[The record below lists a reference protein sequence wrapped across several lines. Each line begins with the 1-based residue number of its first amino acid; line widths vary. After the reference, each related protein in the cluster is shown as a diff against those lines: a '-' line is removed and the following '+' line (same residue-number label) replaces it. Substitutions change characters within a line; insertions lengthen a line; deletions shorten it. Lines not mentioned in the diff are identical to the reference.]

1 MAGMAEASVDAIV
14 TDPPYGLA
22 SGPTTTLEEAQGGRG
37 FMGKEWDRGV
47 PGVTF
52 WREALRVAKPGA
64 HMLAFGGTRAFH
76 RMAVAIEDAG
86 WEIRDCVAWVYGSGF
101 PKSLDASKAI
111 DKRQD
116 WSKVER
122 LSAEIKRAREIAGF
136 SLRDLGNAMQSSTNG
151 QYGAWYHRGG
161 HMFFETGR
169 SLPSRPEWEQ
179 LRRVLP
185 IAPEF
190 QTAYDEA
197 EREVLSQR
205 PAYGIGSNGAAF
217 NGHSDGAIAKIT
229 APATDAAKEW
239 AGWGTALKPA
249 WEPVLLCRKPVEGTV
264 AANLLKHGTGALNID
279 GCRIDTP
286 KGWPPS
292 KQYNAGFLAGGDKHT
307 GVFQDIRNNPSRN
320 LGRWPA
326 NFMHDGSPEV
336 VAGFPESKDGV
347 ANPNSPGKGWHGQSV
362 GGKAHSGYGGS
373 GSAARFFYCAKASRA
388 DREEGCE
395 GLPARS
401 GADATD
407 REEGTAGLNS
417 PRAGASRTVET
428 VRNHHPTVKPTELM
442 RYLIRLITP
451 PGGTV
456 LDPFMGSGSTGKA
469 AMLEGATFH
478 GCDLDPDYLAI
489 AEARIRFGLH
499 LEAEEAAAA
508 FEASR
513 QLSLFGDL

>member
-1 MAGMAEASVDAIV
+1 MSRFALHLGDCRESMAAMAEASVDAIV

-111 DKRQD
+111 D
-116 WSKVER
+116 
-122 LSAEIKRAREIAGF
+122 RAAG
-136 SLRDLGNAMQSSTNG
+136 
-151 QYGAWYHRGG
+151 
-161 HMFFETGR
+161 
-169 SLPSRPEWEQ
+169 
-179 LRRVLP
+179 
-185 IAPEF
+185 
-190 QTAYDEA
+190 A
-197 EREVLSQR
+197 EREVVGQATSWNR
-205 PAYGIGSNGAAF
+205 PESEA
-217 NGHSDGAIAKIT
+217 GHRARMNVSPGTYDVT
-229 APATDAAKEW
+229 TPATDAAKEW

-249 WEPVLLCRKPVEGTV
+249 WEPVLLCRKPLEGTV
-264 AANLLKHGTGALNID
+264 AANLLRHGTGALNID
-279 GCRIDTP
+279 GARV
-286 KGWPPS
+286 G
-292 KQYNAGFLAGGDKHT
+292 AGEG
-307 GVFQDIRNNPSRN
+307 Q
-320 LGRWPA
+320 GRWPA

-336 VAGFPESKDGV
+336 VAGFP
-347 ANPNSPGKGWHGQSV
+347 PGRSSGGGGNRIQGQSLWGL
-362 GGKAHSGYGGS
+362 GGDGGQSDQYHDS
-373 GSAARFFYCAKASRA
+373 GSASRFFYCAKASRA

-395 GLPARS
+395 GLPEVRR
-401 GADATD
+401 TD
-407 REEGTAGLNS
+407 GRETEHHVPNL
-417 PRAGASRTVET
+417 RTT
-428 VRNHHPTVKPTELM
+428 MLRNHHPTVKPTELM

-469 AMLEGATFH
+469 AMLEGARFV

-489 AEARIRFGLH
+489 AEARIRFGLT

>member
-1 MAGMAEASVDAIV
+1 MSRFALHLGDCRESMAAMAEASVDAIV

-86 WEIRDCVAWVYGSGF
+86 WEIRDCVAWVYATGF
-101 PKSLDASKAI
+101 PKSL
-111 DKRQD
+111 
-116 WSKVER
+116 
-122 LSAEIKRAREIAGF
+122 
-136 SLRDLGNAMQSSTNG
+136 NM
-151 QYGAWYHRGG
+151 
-161 HMFFETGR
+161 
-169 SLPSRPEWEQ
+169 
-179 LRRVLP
+179 
-185 IAPEF
+185 
-190 QTAYDEA
+190 
-197 EREVLSQR
+197 
-205 PAYGIGSNGAAF
+205 
-217 NGHSDGAIAKIT
+217 DG
-229 APATDAAKEW
+229 EW

-249 WEPVLLCRKPVEGTV
+249 WEPVLLCRKPLEGTV
-264 AANLLKHGTGALNID
+264 AANLLRHGTGALNID
-279 GCRIDTP
+279 GARVGNDEISVHNAP
-286 KGWPPS
+286 KGT
-292 KQYNAGFLAGGDKHT
+292 FAGGEANRGSDTQSYKTH
-307 GVFQDIRNNPSRN
+307 Q
-320 LGRWPA
+320 GRWPA
-326 NFMHDGSPEV
+326 NLMHDGSPEV
-336 VAGFPESKDGV
+336 EGPLKEAS
-347 ANPNSPGKGWHGQSV
+347 
-362 GGKAHSGYGGS
+362 
-373 GSAARFFYCAKASRA
+373 RFFYCAKASRA

-395 GLPARS
+395 GLPSRS
-401 GADATD
+401 GADATE

-417 PRAGASRTVET
+417 PRAGASRTVEA

-469 AMLEGATFH
+469 AMLEGARFV

-489 AEARIRFGLH
+489 AEARIRFGLT

>member
-1 MAGMAEASVDAIV
+1 MAGMAEASIDAIV

-22 SGPTTTLEEAQGGRG
+22 SGPTTTLEEARGGRG

-111 DKRQD
+111 D
-116 WSKVER
+116 
-122 LSAEIKRAREIAGF
+122 RAAG
-136 SLRDLGNAMQSSTNG
+136 
-151 QYGAWYHRGG
+151 
-161 HMFFETGR
+161 
-169 SLPSRPEWEQ
+169 
-179 LRRVLP
+179 
-185 IAPEF
+185 
-190 QTAYDEA
+190 A
-197 EREVLSQR
+197 EREVVGKTESTYGYQR
-205 PAYGIGSNGAAF
+205 
-217 NGHSDGAIAKIT
+217 DGERWDKDHYVT
-229 APATDAAKEW
+229 SPATDAAKEW

-249 WEPVLLCRKPVEGTV
+249 WEPVLLCRKPMEGTV

-279 GCRIDTP
+279 ASRLPIEGAA
-286 KGWPPS
+286 GVWGA
-292 KQYNAGFLAGGDKHT
+292 KQAASIGFHGGT
-307 GVFQDIRNNPSRN
+307 EGSGFATVQSP

-336 VAGFPESKDGV
+336 VAGFPHTTSGSGNKNTENRDRNRTFHNGL
-347 ANPNSPGKGWHGQSV
+347 GKGNGLGM
-362 GGKAHSGYGGS
+362 GGDS
-373 GSAARFFYCAKASRA
+373 GSASRFFYCAKASRA
-388 DREEGCE
+388 DREEGCDH
-395 GLPARS
+395 LPARS

-417 PRAGASRTVET
+417 PRAGASRTVEA

-451 PGGTV
+451 PGGIV

-469 AMLEGATFH
+469 AMLEGATFV
-478 GCDLDPDYLAI
+478 GCDLDPAYLAI

>member
-1 MAGMAEASVDAIV
+1 MSRFALHLGDCRESMAAMAEASVDAIV

-22 SGPTTTLEEAQGGRG
+22 SGPTTTLEDAQGGRG

-111 DKRQD
+111 D
-116 WSKVER
+116 
-122 LSAEIKRAREIAGF
+122 RAAG
-136 SLRDLGNAMQSSTNG
+136 
-151 QYGAWYHRGG
+151 
-161 HMFFETGR
+161 
-169 SLPSRPEWEQ
+169 
-179 LRRVLP
+179 
-185 IAPEF
+185 
-190 QTAYDEA
+190 A
-197 EREVLSQR
+197 EREVVGL
-205 PAYGIGSNGAAF
+205 GAADCEYLRRGEACR
-217 NGHSDGAIAKIT
+217 GHNDSGKSQENKTVHVPLT

-249 WEPVLLCRKPVEGTV
+249 WEPVLLCRKPLEGTV
-264 AANLLKHGTGALNID
+264 AANLLRHGTGALNID
-279 GCRIDTP
+279 GARVGADGGTSWVSR
-286 KGWPPS
+286 GD
-292 KQYNAGFLAGGDKHT
+292 QGDAGQFGGGIKD
-307 GVFQDIRNNPSRN
+307 GGIVARNS
-320 LGRWPA
+320 GRWPA
-326 NFMHDGSPEV
+326 NLMHDGSPEV
-336 VAGFPESKDGV
+336 VDPLGEAS
-347 ANPNSPGKGWHGQSV
+347 
-362 GGKAHSGYGGS
+362 
-373 GSAARFFYCAKASRA
+373 RFFYCAKASRA

-395 GLPARS
+395 GLPSRS

-417 PRAGASRTVET
+417 PRAGASRTVEA

-469 AMLEGATFH
+469 AMLEGARFV

-489 AEARIRFGLH
+489 AEARIRFGLT

>member
-1 MAGMAEASVDAIV
+1 MAAMPEASVDAIV

-111 DKRQD
+111 D
-116 WSKVER
+116 
-122 LSAEIKRAREIAGF
+122 RAAG
-136 SLRDLGNAMQSSTNG
+136 
-151 QYGAWYHRGG
+151 
-161 HMFFETGR
+161 
-169 SLPSRPEWEQ
+169 
-179 LRRVLP
+179 
-185 IAPEF
+185 
-190 QTAYDEA
+190 A
-197 EREVLSQR
+197 EREVVGVSSVTGER
-205 PAYGIGSNGAAF
+205 RNAGIEKYGGGNGIPQSV
-217 NGHSDGAIAKIT
+217 NLLT

-279 GCRIDTP
+279 GCRID
-286 KGWPPS
+286 GAPPS
-292 KQYNAGFLAGGDKHT
+292 VPQPRFSRNMVAGFGASEG
-307 GVFQDIRNNPSRN
+307 RNGTMSHAA
-320 LGRWPA
+320 GRWPA

-336 VAGFPESKDGV
+336 VAGFPADRPGMSGGGDGRRD
-347 ANPNSPGKGWHGQSV
+347 ASMFGV
-362 GGKAHSGYGGS
+362 GGVSKPEHFRSDS
-373 GSAARFFYCAKASRA
+373 GSASRFFYCAKASRA

-451 PGGTV
+451 PGGTI

-469 AMLEGATFH
+469 AMLEGAIFV
-478 GCDLDPDYLAI
+478 GCDLDPAYLAI

>member
-1 MAGMAEASVDAIV
+1 MSMAALDEASVDAIV

-22 SGPTTTLEEAQGGRG
+22 SGPTAFLEDATSGRG

-47 PGVTF
+47 PGPAF
-52 WREALRVAKPGA
+52 WRDALRVAKPGA

-111 DKRQD
+111 D
-116 WSKVER
+116 
-122 LSAEIKRAREIAGF
+122 RAAG
-136 SLRDLGNAMQSSTNG
+136 
-151 QYGAWYHRGG
+151 
-161 HMFFETGR
+161 
-169 SLPSRPEWEQ
+169 
-179 LRRVLP
+179 
-185 IAPEF
+185 
-190 QTAYDEA
+190 A
-197 EREVLSQR
+197 EREVVGEGPYASRR
-205 PAYGIGSNGAAF
+205 PNAGA
-217 NGHSDGAIAKIT
+217 GVTMQMPSGDPLT

-249 WEPVLLCRKPVEGTV
+249 WEPVLLCRKPLEGTV
-264 AANLLKHGTGALNID
+264 AANLLRHGTGALNID
-279 GCRIDTP
+279 GARVGAEGGTKASPNERGKNLGVYGGNIGGNKAVIPID
-286 KGWPPS
+286 
-292 KQYNAGFLAGGDKHT
+292 A
-307 GVFQDIRNNPSRN
+307 
-320 LGRWPA
+320 GRWPA
-326 NFMHDGSPEV
+326 NLMHDGSPEV
-336 VAGFPESKDGV
+336 VAGFPDRNGASSFSRP
-347 ANPNSPGKGWHGQSV
+347 ANYAATSYQV
-362 GGKAHSGYGGS
+362 GNAPLQAGYGDT
-373 GSAARFFYCAKASRA
+373 GSASRFFYCAKASRA

-395 GLPARS
+395 GLPSRS

-417 PRAGASRTVET
+417 PRAGASRTVEA

-469 AMLEGATFH
+469 AMLEGARFV
-478 GCDLDPDYLAI
+478 GCDLDPDYLTI
-489 AEARIRFGLH
+489 AEARILFGLQ

-508 FEASR
+508 YESTR
-513 QLSLFGDL
+513 QLSLFGDP

>member
-1 MAGMAEASVDAIV
+1 MAAMPEASVDAIV

-111 DKRQD
+111 N
-116 WSKVER
+116 
-122 LSAEIKRAREIAGF
+122 RAAG
-136 SLRDLGNAMQSSTNG
+136 
-151 QYGAWYHRGG
+151 
-161 HMFFETGR
+161 
-169 SLPSRPEWEQ
+169 
-179 LRRVLP
+179 
-185 IAPEF
+185 
-190 QTAYDEA
+190 A
-197 EREVLSQR
+197 EREVVGVSSVTGER
-205 PAYGIGSNGAAF
+205 RNAGIEKYGGGNGIPQSV
-217 NGHSDGAIAKIT
+217 NLLT

-279 GCRIDTP
+279 GARVGLKEGGWEAERGQSWLRSGVAAEGSKMWLGTREGMKTP
-286 KGWPPS
+286 LGESLSP
-292 KQYNAGFLAGGDKHT
+292 
-307 GVFQDIRNNPSRN
+307 

-326 NFMHDGSPEV
+326 NLMHDGSPEV
-336 VAGFPESKDGV
+336 VDPLKEAS
-347 ANPNSPGKGWHGQSV
+347 
-362 GGKAHSGYGGS
+362 
-373 GSAARFFYCAKASRA
+373 RFFYCAKASRA

-401 GADATD
+401 GADATE

-469 AMLEGATFH
+469 AMLEGAHFV